1 MAKDRPERTPI
12 KRVSQR
18 TAATKGDS
26 WHAAFL
32 EDLAENCNVASAVRV
47 AGIAKSTA
55 YKHREEN
62 PAFAAEWDD
71 AVEAGIQ
78 ALELAARKRAMTVS
92 DTLAIFLLKSHRP
105 DTYRENKRT
114 ELTGA
119 NGGPVETRILFG
131 YDDGVNPLE
140 DTGGP

>member
-1 MAKDRPERTPI
+1 MGKDRPERTPV
-12 KRVSQR
+12 KRASQR

-32 EDLAENCNVASAVRV
+32 ADLAENCNVANAVRV

-55 YKHREEN
+55 YKHRDESPE
-62 PAFAAEWDD
+62 FATAWDD

-78 ALELAARKRAMTVS
+78 ALELAARKRAMSVS

-105 DTYRENKRT
+105 DTYRENRRT

-119 NGGPVETRILFG
+119 NGGPVETRIVFV
-131 YDDGVNPLE
+131 YDDGEP
-140 DTGGP
+140 DGIDG

>member
-1 MAKDRPERTPI
+1 MAVDRSNRTTQ

-26 WHAAFL
+26 WHDAFL
-32 EDLAENCNVASAVRV
+32 ADLAENCNVANACRI

-55 YKHREEN
+55 YKHRDEN
-62 PAFAAEWDD
+62 ADFAAAWDD

-78 ALELAARKRAMTVS
+78 ALELDLRRRARESS
-92 DTLAIFLLKSHRP
+92 DTAAIFLLKAHRP
-105 DTYRENKRT
+105 DVYRENKRT

-119 NGGPVETRILFG
+119 NGGPVETRIVFG
-131 YDDGVNPLE
+131 YEDAADDSDG
-140 DTGGP
+140 